1 MVRCFRRL
9 GHSRRQPLTSLLI
22 WRAVD
27 LEGFS
32 ILIWER
38 TFNFGSFLPRYQPH
52 IHRYD
57 YLLAYCVIAYYNA
70 LLRFLY
76 IDTYVRYFIYEYIS
90 RRAVKLQTLSF
101 GLCGKDTPSFRMNL
115 SFFSLNACL
124 LTALCPY
131 ARHAQ
136 PFHPSR
142 MAFHFHCGHEYL
154 GCYALPLLRTNAHIF
169 RLPFEL

>member
-1 MVRCFRRL
+1 M
-9 GHSRRQPLTSLLI
+9 T
-22 WRAVD
+22 WRA
-27 LEGFS
+27 LFSS
-32 ILIWER
+32 ILLWER
-38 TFNFGSFLPRYQPH
+38 TFTFGSFLPRYQPH

-101 GLCGKDTPSFRMNL
+101 GLCGKDTRSFRMNS
-115 SFFSLNACL
+115 SFFPHVCL
-124 LTALCPY
+124 LTASRPFAC
-131 ARHAQ
+131 HAQ

-142 MAFHFHCGHEYL
+142 MAFHFHWL
-154 GCYALPLLRTNAHIF
+154 SPF
-169 RLPFEL
+169 RLPVDPHRVRRISLWLWFALPTSLEGTSGS